1 MLDRRNVLQ
10 LKLTEAKSVKESL
23 TIAKYGIVS
32 VQTNHPIKSLKQEWN
47 KSIIVPDAK
56 IVYENK
62 SEIF

>member
-23 TIAKYGIVS
+23 TIAKYGIVL
-32 VQTNHPIKSLKQEWN
+32 VQTNHQIKSLKQEWN